1 MTSPKEPEPFLNF
14 GGRGIVVTGAS
25 SGIGRA
31 VAVELSKRGAW
42 LVLMGRDKSR
52 LEETATLVGPSNAQI
67 VAQDLTNF
75 SQTLPAITEVLS
87 QRGRLYGL
95 CHCAGV
101 VETLPLGA
109 MKPDNMRGLFDVNV
123 TAGLELARVLS
134 RRDVMTLEGGS
145 IVFVSSIYG
154 SVGMAGQIGYSA
166 TKGALIA
173 ASRAMAVELARR
185 HIRVNTL
192 SPGLVHTRLSDSAL
206 GRLDP
211 EKTKQLEEAHPLG
224 SGTPEDVA
232 RAAVFLLAPE
242 ARWITGIDL
251 IIDGGFTAR

>member
-1 MTSPKEPEPFLNF
+1 M
-14 GGRGIVVTGAS
+14 
-25 SGIGRA
+25 
-31 VAVELSKRGAW
+31 
-42 LVLMGRDKSR
+42 
-52 LEETATLVGPSNAQI
+52 
-67 VAQDLTNF
+67 
-75 SQTLPAITEVLS
+75 
-87 QRGRLYGL
+87 
-95 CHCAGV
+95 
-101 VETLPLGA
+101 
-109 MKPDNMRGLFDVNV
+109 
-123 TAGLELARVLS
+123 
-134 RRDVMTLEGGS
+134 
-145 IVFVSSIYG
+145 
-154 SVGMAGQIGYSA
+154 
-166 TKGALIA
+166 
-173 ASRAMAVELARR
+173 ELARR

>member
-1 MTSPKEPEPFLNF
+1 VE
-14 GGRGIVVTGAS
+14 
-25 SGIGRA
+25 IG
-31 VAVELSKRGAW
+31 KHGAW

-52 LEETATLVGPSNAQI
+52 VEETAALIGPGKTQI
-67 VAQDLTNF
+67 VTQDLTNF
-75 SQTLPAITEVLS
+75 SLTLPAIMEVVRE
-87 QRGRLYGL
+87 RGRLYGL

-101 VETLPLGA
+101 VETLPLAA
-109 MKPDNMRGLFDVNV
+109 MKPDNMRGLFDINV

-134 RRDVMTLEGGS
+134 RRDVMTPEGGS

-206 GRLDP
+206 SRLDP

-224 SGTPEDVA
+224 PGTPEDVA
-232 RAAVFLLAPE
+232 RAAAFLLAPE